1 MLLEHTSY
9 AHVRSDIFMKQ
20 QSSVFF
26 IIFCFLYIAG
36 PQSLQAQDEENST
49 QPAQITSNH
58 LLKSMVKGID
68 DHDVLISEVSIPE
81 GTLVPRHTHPTEEYF
96 YVKSGTVILKL
107 DGESGIE
114 VSAGTANVVPANT
127 VHSAWSKSGLA
138 KVIVFRVHPH
148 GQPDRTPA
156 ES

>member
-1 MLLEHTSY
+1 
-9 AHVRSDIFMKQ
+9 MKQ
-20 QSSVFF
+20 QSSVLF
-26 IIFCFLYIAG
+26 IIFCFLYIAS
-36 PQSLQAQDEENST
+36 PQSSKAKDAQS
-49 QPAQITSNH
+49 AHITSNH

-81 GTLVPRHTHPTEEYF
+81 GTIVQPHTHPTEEYF

-107 DGESGIE
+107 DGKPSIE
-114 VSAGTANVVPANT
+114 VLTGTANVVPANT

-148 GQPDRTPA
+148 GLPDRA
-156 ES
+156 YAGR

>member
-1 MLLEHTSY
+1 
-9 AHVRSDIFMKQ
+9 MKQ
-20 QSSVFF
+20 YSSAFF
-26 IIFCFLYIAG
+26 IMFCFLSIA
-36 PQSLQAQDEENST
+36 SSHNLKAADEAKDL

-68 DHDVLISEVSIPE
+68 DHDVLMSEVSIPE
-81 GTLVPRHTHPTEEYF
+81 GTIVPRHTHPTEEYF

-107 DGESGIE
+107 DSQPTIE
-114 VSAGTANVVPANT
+114 VLAGTASLVPANT

-148 GQPDRTPA
+148 GQPDRIPVGN
-156 ES
+156 